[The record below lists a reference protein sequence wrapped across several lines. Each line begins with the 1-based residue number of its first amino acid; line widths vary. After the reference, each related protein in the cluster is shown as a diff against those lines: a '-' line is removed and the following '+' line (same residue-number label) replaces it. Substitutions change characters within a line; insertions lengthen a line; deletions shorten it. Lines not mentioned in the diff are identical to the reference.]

1 MLCEQPIPSSIH
13 VLRPNRSRNERSKLG
28 ANLMCTQTMP
38 PRALAGLS
46 PGNLD
51 VSGTLGSM
59 LSTFL
64 NIVGTWIARGM
75 QRRLLAELARDSRLL
90 SDIGLTRAQA
100 LREAGKPF
108 WQR

>member
-1 MLCEQPIPSSIH
+1 
-13 VLRPNRSRNERSKLG
+13 
-28 ANLMCTQTMP
+28 
-38 PRALAGLS
+38 
-46 PGNLD
+46 
-51 VSGTLGSM
+51 M